1 MTAAILEAVE
11 RGLVPDVLVR
21 GGIRRLLRA
30 RLRDEDRGSGDA
42 NRAALE
48 ELVSSMRRAPVALAT
63 DAANTQHYEVPPAFF
78 RAVLGPRMKYSSCLW
93 EFDTKDLAAAEEVML
108 RRTAERAGI
117 VDGMRILD
125 LGCGWGSLSLWI
137 AECYPGCRIR
147 AVSNSVAQREF
158 IEGEAARR
166 GLDNVAV
173 TTADMNDFETAER
186 FDRVVSIEMFE
197 HMRNWEVLFGRVASW
212 LAPGGRFLLHVFCH
226 RELGYVYEDRG
237 EDDWMTRHFFTGGLM
252 PSFDLP
258 GRFDRDLVVERTWAV
273 NGNHYARTLLAWLA
287 RQDACRDQIF
297 EIFRETYGADARR
310 WFERWRLF
318 FLACAELFAY
328 RGGEEWF
335 VAHTLL
341 APRGEGR

>member
-1 MTAAILEAVE
+1 
-11 RGLVPDVLVR
+11 
-21 GGIRRLLRA
+21 
-30 RLRDEDRGSGDA
+30 
-42 NRAALE
+42 
-48 ELVSSMRRAPVALAT
+48 
-63 DAANTQHYEVPPAFF
+63 
-78 RAVLGPRMKYSSCLW
+78 
-93 EFDTKDLAAAEEVML
+93 
-108 RRTAERAGI
+108 
-117 VDGMRILD
+117 
-125 LGCGWGSLSLWI
+125 
-137 AECYPGCRIR
+137 
-147 AVSNSVAQREF
+147 
-158 IEGEAARR
+158 
-166 GLDNVAV
+166 
-173 TTADMNDFETAER
+173 
-186 FDRVVSIEMFE
+186 MFE

-258 GRFDRDLVVERTWAV
+258 GRFDRDLVVEQRWAV
-273 NGNHYARTLLAWLA
+273 NGNHYARTLFAWLA
-287 RQDACRDQIF
+287 RQDACRDQIL
-297 EIFRETYGADARR
+297 EIFSETYGADARR